1 MNKLKIMLVEDFQTV
16 RDGIRLLLESETD
29 IEIVSEMENGAL
41 ALAQVNEVSPD
52 IIVMDISMPE
62 LNGLKA
68 TKKIKKINPDIK
80 IIILTRHKDS
90 AYLQQ
95 LISAGV
101 SGYVLK
107 QSSSAELVR
116 AIRAVSAGNS
126 YIDPALT
133 NKVLGSYAR
142 QTSPLRGELKAEL
155 TDRESEVL
163 RQIAWGYSNKEIA
176 HNLGLSVKTIEAH
189 KAKSMKKMN
198 FLSRIDIVR
207 YAILQGWLEEN

>member
-1 MNKLKIMLVEDFQTV
+1 MLVEDFQTV
-16 RDGIRLLLESETD
+16 RDGIRLLLDSETD
-29 IEIVSEMENGAL
+29 MEIVSEVDNGAL
-41 ALAQVNEVSPD
+41 AITRVREVCPD

-68 TKKIKKINPDIK
+68 TQRIKKIDSEVK
-80 IIILTRHKDS
+80 IIILTRHKDT

-95 LISAGV
+95 LINAGV

-107 QSSSAELVR
+107 QSSSTELVR
-116 AIRAVSAGNS
+116 AIRAVSKGSS

-133 NKVLGSYAR
+133 DKIFGSYAR
-142 QTSPLRGELKAEL
+142 KSTPLRGELKAEL

-176 HNLGLSVKTIEAH
+176 HSLELSVKTIEAH
-189 KAKSMKKMN
+189 KANAMKKMN

>member
-1 MNKLKIMLVEDFQTV
+1 MLVEDFQTV
-16 RDGIRLLLESETD
+16 RDGIRLFLDSEAD
-29 IEIVSEMENGAL
+29 MEIVSEVDNGAE
-41 ALAQVNEVSPD
+41 AIAKFREVDPD

-68 TKKIKKINPDIK
+68 TQRIKKITPDIK
-80 IIILTRHKDS
+80 IIILTRHKET

-95 LISAGV
+95 LINAGV

-107 QSSSAELVR
+107 QSSSTELVR
-116 AIRAVSAGNS
+116 AIRAVSNGNS

-133 NKVLGSYAR
+133 DKVFGSYVR
-142 QTSPLRGELKAEL
+142 RSILLRGELKAEL

-176 HNLGLSVKTIEAH
+176 HSLDLSVKTIEAH
-189 KAKSMKKMN
+189 KANAMKKMN